1 MKKNRPK
8 RISVLFIPD
17 DNAEPHSFRLSMR
30 IVRVLMI
37 VGIVLFMHML
47 AGIYAYWQWYH
58 VHSDNR
64 ILTAKNDDLREDNKR
79 VFYLQQ
85 RFEAINKD
93 YQKVLNLLGVDGVK
107 NPAMMVRDRQYS
119 SSSELQNRGF
129 DEDVYSGVQPDI
141 EKISS
146 QSSFVSR
153 KNSSLHDFTPS
164 LPTML
169 PVEGYLSADYSTTSW
184 LLGSGDP
191 GADKWHPG
199 IDIAGRRGTDI
210 LAAGSGMVVFAG
222 WTSRYGNIVIINHGN
237 NVFTYYAHNSKLLV
251 EDKAYV
257 RKGEPIAQLGNSGY
271 TSKGPH
277 LHFEV
282 WRDGKPVNPREYI
295 LAFHSSGS

>member
-17 DNAEPHSFRLSMR
+17 DNAEPHSFRLSVRAVR
-30 IVRVLMI
+30 ILIAAGVL
-37 VGIVLFMHML
+37 LCLHFL
-47 AGIYAYWQWYH
+47 AGGFAYWKWYH
-58 VHSDNR
+58 VQGDNR
-64 ILTAKNDDLREDNKR
+64 ILFAKNEDLREDNKR

-93 YQKVLNLLGVDGVK
+93 YQKVLNLLGVDGV
-107 NPAMMVRDRQYS
+107 NNSSLMVRDRQYRDDNV
-119 SSSELQNRGF
+119 LDDRGY
-129 DEDVYSGVQPDI
+129 EEEMISGIQPDI

-153 KNSSLHDFTPS
+153 KNTSLHDFTPS
-164 LPTML
+164 LPTLL
-169 PVEGYLSADYSTTSW
+169 PVEGYLSADFSTSSW
-184 LLGSGDP
+184 LLGRGDP
-191 GADKWHPG
+191 GAEKWHPG
-199 IDIAGRRGTDI
+199 IDIAARRGTDI

-222 WTSRYGNIVIINHGN
+222 WTSRYGNIVILNHGD
-237 NVFTYYAHNSKLLV
+237 NVFSYYAHNSKLLV

-257 RKGEPIAQLGNSGY
+257 RKGEPIAQLGSSGY

-277 LHFEV
+277 LHFEI
-282 WRDGKPVNPREYI
+282 WKDGKPENPRKYI